1 MSPLLI
7 AASILAVSGAEPL
20 AVSIVEPLLGGCE
33 LPSTLQEQHFPT
45 EEEAQAEEERQASF
59 LGTIGPSAG
68 IGLGFWANLLDFDA
82 KVPSADLDLDLE
94 MLTVVR
100 AGIGL
105 RPPRLPV
112 YFEIY
117 REYAV
122 GSEVNIDAIGLEVG
136 VRIYEGPLIV
146 ERNTIDL
153 KAAVSYSSLE
163 VERPEFGKFD
173 SKPAYMAGLVAR
185 SYLASRLTLDLV
197 GELRFARY
205 PYADPVISGDSAAIS
220 VGAVFLLSVTAS
232 F

>member
-7 AASILAVSGAEPL
+7 AASLLVGSG
-20 AVSIVEPLLGGCE
+20 VEPLPGGWD
-33 LPSTLQEQHFPT
+33 LPSTLQEKLFPS
-45 EEEAQAEEERQASF
+45 EEEAQAEEDRQAGF

-82 KVPSADLDLDLE
+82 KAPSADLDLDLE

-105 RPPRLPV
+105 RPPRLPY

-122 GSEVNIDAIGLEVG
+122 GPDVNIDAIGLEVG

-146 ERNTIDL
+146 ERNTVDL

-173 SKPAYMAGLVAR
+173 SNPAYMAGLVAR
-185 SYLASRLTLDLV
+185 SYLGSRLTLDLV
-197 GELRFARY
+197 GELRYARY
-205 PYADPVISGDSAAIS
+205 PYADPVISGDSTAIS
-220 VGAVFLLSVTAS
+220 VGVVFLLSVTAS

>member
-7 AASILAVSGAEPL
+7 AASL
-20 AVSIVEPLLGGCE
+20 LLGGSG
-33 LPSTLQEQHFPT
+33 LPSTLQEQQFPSET
-45 EEEAQAEEERQASF
+45 EAQAEEERQAGF

-68 IGLGFWANLLDFDA
+68 IGLGIWGNLLDFDA
-82 KVPSADLDLDLE
+82 RTPSADLGLDLE
-94 MLTVVR
+94 MLTVLR

-105 RPPRLPV
+105 RPPRLAV
-112 YFEIY
+112 YLEIY

-122 GSEVNIDAIGLEVG
+122 GPKINIDAVGLEVG
-136 VRIYEGPLIV
+136 VRVYEGPLIV
-146 ERNTIDL
+146 ERNTVDL

-173 SKPAYMAGLVAR
+173 SNPAFMAGLVAR
-185 SYLASRLTLDLV
+185 SNLGSRLTLDAV

-205 PYADPVISGDSAAIS
+205 PYADPVISGDLAAKS
-220 VGAVFLLSVTAS
+220 VGVVFLLSVTAS